1 MRHLSWLA
9 LDSDHFNWSS
19 LAFRLFLCIA
29 VVACGLGVG
38 SAQVQVPVEF
48 GPDGSVIPPDPPR
61 ASPPAKPIPGRYIVK
76 FTNGASPAARAAAAR
91 EIGAQVVHNFA
102 FSSTI
107 AIIVPNENAL
117 NGLRNSRAVLWIVPD
132 QLLAFAAPPG
142 VKAPENLIAT
152 PSGSDVTLTWTQ
164 KEKVDTFTVE
174 RCDLENCLN
183 FGEIASGL
191 PKDQKSYTDSG
202 TTGSGLPD
210 GDYRYR
216 VIAEEGGAFSP
227 PSNIADA
234 TVGPPPPP
242 PLPPDGS
249 VRGTQ
254 QVLTYAVQRVGRP
267 VEGST
272 GLGIGVAIVDSGID
286 FFHTDLAPAP
296 DDSGLVLTA
305 DTSTGTSFN
314 ADSPGTS
321 CQDFYS
327 YGTHVSGLTGARDNN
342 GGMVGVAPDATLY
355 CVKID
360 LNATPGVIPLSNL
373 QAGLEW
379 VLASHDRVVPNIKVV
394 NLSLAVGPPAGGP
407 DPARA
412 EIDNL
417 IQLLY
422 AAGVATVASAGND
435 PLLTVFDTFPANVPN
450 VISAAGTTA
459 TIGLNICTDTL
470 EWVGADTVYAG
481 GNGDPGTTDGVDVT
495 ISAPAEERH
504 DLLPGGLGCTAFLYG
519 TLSTSLTQSPCGPS
533 PLTTPCD
540 LITRKLPTPGGPFE
554 ARGTSFSAALVSGV
568 MARIY
573 QAELDAG
580 NLNGNSGDVDGA
592 RTTLVDTADRIGV
605 APIDHPWVGFIPTF
619 LQSVDGVYEGIAQ
632 APLPDAV
639 P

>member
-1 MRHLSWLA
+1 MSATSAVDVIRRVTFGRRSASGLAVMCLAASRFVVNGNRRNRLSLT
-9 LDSDHFNWSS
+9 
-19 LAFRLFLCIA
+19 FRLFMCIA
-29 VVACGLGVG
+29 AVGWGLGIG

-48 GPDGSVIPPDPPR
+48 GPDGTVILPDLPQATPG
-61 ASPPAKPIPGRYIVK
+61 ATSIPGRYIVK
-76 FTNGASPAARAAAAR
+76 FANGASPAERAAAAR

-107 AIIVPNENAL
+107 AITVPNENAL
-117 NGLRNSRAVLWIVPD
+117 NGLRNSRSVLWIVPD
-132 QLLAFAAPPG
+132 QLLQFAMPPPG
-142 VKAPENLIAT
+142 VKTPENLLASV
-152 PSGSDVTLTWTQ
+152 SGSDVTLTWTQ
-164 KEKVDTFTVE
+164 KGKVDTFTVE
-174 RCDLENCLN
+174 RCDLSDCSN
-183 FGEIASGL
+183 FVPIASGL
-191 PKDQKSYTDSG
+191 PKDPKSYTDSV
-202 TTGSGLPD
+202 SAD
-210 GDYRYR
+210 GEYRYR
-216 VIAEEGGAFSP
+216 VIAVEGGVSSP

-234 TVGPPPPP
+234 TVSTGPPPPP
-242 PLPPDGS
+242 PPPPPPDGA

-272 GLGIGVAIVDSGID
+272 GEGVGVAVVDSGID
-286 FFHTDLAPAP
+286 FFHTDLFPAP
-296 DDSGLVLTA
+296 DDSGTVDPVA
-305 DTSTGTSFN
+305 QTSTGTSFN
-314 ADSPGTS
+314 ADSPLTS
-321 CQDFYS
+321 CQDVFS
-327 YGTHVSGLTGARDNN
+327 HGTHVSGMIAALDNN

-360 LNATPGVIPLSNL
+360 SNATPGLIPLSNL

-379 VLASHDRVVPNIKVV
+379 VLASHDRVVPNIEVV
-394 NLSLAVGPPAGGP
+394 NLSLAVGPPPGGP

-412 EIDNL
+412 EIDSL
-417 IQLLY
+417 IQQLY

-435 PLLTVFDTFPANVPN
+435 PTLEVSQTFPASVAN

-459 TIGLNICTDTL
+459 TIGLNTCTDTL

-504 DLLPGGLGCTAFLYG
+504 DLLPGGVGCIAFLYG

-573 QAELDAG
+573 QAELEAG
-580 NLNGNSGDVDGA
+580 NLNGNSGDVDA
-592 RTTLVDTADRIGV
+592 VSTT
-605 APIDHPWVGFIPTF
+605 
-619 LQSVDGVYEGIAQ
+619 
-632 APLPDAV
+632 
-639 P
+639 